1 VVPQPRARLTVRVL
15 ITGGT
20 GFVGSHL
27 AEELTR
33 SGHEVVALGRNE
45 GDLAEPGVAERLVEA
60 YAPDVVV
67 HSAALVGRVIGEDDP
82 AETNRQNVDVAS
94 LVAAVC
100 AANGARLLY
109 GSTTD
114 VYGPVGDRIV
124 TEETPLDIRP
134 DSVYGLSKR
143 AGEYAVLRVVPDATL
158 LRISMPYGPGTA
170 PGRPRGAIVNMLDQA
185 VRGER
190 IRVYRGDERSWCWVG
205 DIARAIALLI
215 ERDERGAW
223 NIGRDDDRRSM
234 LEVARAVCR
243 ATGASEDLIDEV
255 DAPTAP
261 AAGYVS
267 TKKLRALGWKPEVDF
282 EGGLR
287 KTLVSMAPR

>member
-1 VVPQPRARLTVRVL
+1 MRVL

-33 SGHEVVALGRNE
+33 AGHAVVAADRAE
-45 GDLAEPGVAERLVEA
+45 GDLAEPGVAERLLQAHE
-60 YAPDVVV
+60 PDVVI
-67 HSAALVGRVIGEDDP
+67 HLAALVGRVIGEEAP
-82 AETNRQNVDVAS
+82 AETNRQNVDVTAF
-94 LVAAVC
+94 VAAAC
-100 AANGARLLY
+100 AAHGARLLH
-109 GSTTD
+109 GSTTE
-114 VYGPVGDRIV
+114 VYGPIGDRVV
-124 TEETPLDIRP
+124 TEETPLDAVP
-134 DSVYGLSKR
+134 DSVYGLSKL
-143 AGEYAVLRVVPDATL
+143 AAEEAALQFVPDATL

-170 PGRPRGAIVNMLDQA
+170 PGRARGAIVNMLDQA

-234 LEVARAVCR
+234 LEVARVVCR
-243 ATGASEDLIDEV
+243 VTGASEDLIDEV

-261 AAGYVS
+261 APGHVS
-267 TKKLRALGWKPEVDF
+267 TGKLRALGWKPEVDF
-282 EGGLR
+282 EDGLR